1 MNIEI
6 VVSQLTVQPKPI
18 LIIGGSNNYV
28 NAIFRFDSD
37 WDGLSKTVTF
47 YTSNAAYDVLLVSD
61 TCEVPHELLVGGNE
75 IFITISGYGD
85 KTIRTKS
92 MLKGMKV
99 YLEGTYQGTTPGAY
113 SPELWEQVLS
123 QINQKQDK
131 ISAVDI
137 NDKNHLIITLSN
149 GGIMDAGEIDVDTAV
164 DKNIK
169 EKLMPELEKKQDKA
183 ITDEG
188 AYFDSDTVEGA
199 LQELGE
205 ALDKFTYVSPT
216 VTLSVGGANSTE
228 ELGKVLS
235 SVTVSAT
242 ANKECKSLKLYS
254 GSTLLQSAEKATSV
268 SATVENVST
277 TTTFK
282 AVATDKYDKNIQKT
296 STISFYNGI
305 YYGVAS
311 DGVSI
316 SELSKRL
323 QGNNNCEFSGNA
335 GVGQYF
341 FFASPKRYG
350 TPSFKDKDTG
360 FGADFTLVDGNVA
373 FTNASGYEEAYQL
386 YRSTHPALGQ
396 TTITVY

>member
-1 MNIEI
+1 MNNSSLFFPTLKSI
-6 VVSQLTVQPKPI
+6 V
-18 LIIGGSNNYV
+18 
-28 NAIFRFDSD
+28 DSE
-37 WDGLSKTVTF
+37 L
-47 YTSNAAYDVLLVSD
+47 SD
-61 TCEVPHELLVGGNE
+61 TSENPVQN
-75 IFITISGYGD
+75 
-85 KTIRTKS
+85 
-92 MLKGMKV
+92 
-99 YLEGTYQGTTPGAY
+99 
-113 SPELWEQVLS
+113 
-123 QINQKQDK
+123 K
-131 ISAVDI
+131 IIKKHIDNIVNSI
-137 NDKNHLIITLSN
+137 NDISTTL
-149 GGIMDAGEIDVDTAV
+149 
-164 DKNIK
+164 
-169 EKLMPELEKKQDKA
+169 
-183 ITDEG
+183 DE
-188 AYFDSDTVEGA
+188 
-199 LQELGE
+199 
-205 ALDKFTYVSPT
+205 FTYVSPT
-216 VTLSVGGANSTE
+216 IALTVGGANSTE

-242 ANKECKSLKLYS
+242 ASKECKSLKLYS

-268 SATVENVST
+268 SSTVENVST

-296 STISFYNGI
+296 STISFYNGV

-360 FGADFTLVDGNVA
+360 FGADFTLVDGNIA

>member
-1 MNIEI
+1 MATKKIQIINGASIIPQSDWNQTDETKSDYI
-6 VVSQLTVQPKPI
+6 KNKPKISDEDAVKMVRTSAADNENVVGKRIFMLDESNKDTLHATLKTMYSQTDQYLVFIKTGGYYYHAQSRKSGKYLYLQYEYCDSNGLFKTRLYKWNSEGTSEDSLTITDKSNYAESELWYDDAYYFTTPPTVQ
-18 LIIGGSNNYV
+18 
-28 NAIFRFDSD
+28 
-37 WDGLSKTVTF
+37 
-47 YTSNAAYDVLLVSD
+47 
-61 TCEVPHELLVGGNE
+61 
-75 IFITISGYGD
+75 
-85 KTIRTKS
+85 
-92 MLKGMKV
+92 
-99 YLEGTYQGTTPGAY
+99 
-113 SPELWEQVLS
+113 
-123 QINQKQDK
+123 
-131 ISAVDI
+131 
-137 NDKNHLIITLSN
+137 
-149 GGIMDAGEIDVDTAV
+149 AV
-164 DKNIK
+164 DK
-169 EKLMPELEKKQDKA
+169 KLTEKQDKA

-188 AYFDSDTVEGA
+188 AYFNSDTVEGA

-216 VTLSVGGANSTE
+216 VTLAVGANSIE

-254 GSTLLQSAEKATSV
+254 GSTLLQSAENATSV
-268 SATVENVST
+268 SATVENVSA

-296 STISFYNGI
+296 STISFYNGV

-316 SELSKRL
+316 SELTKKL

-360 FGADFTLVDGNVA
+360 FGADFTLVNGNVA
-373 FTNASGYEEAYQL
+373 FTNASGYEETYQL